1 MVKIFVN
8 NVTVYLFGKKE
19 EQYIAPFS
27 AERNALHINYSDK
40 DSLLALIEKA
50 EQSTTHYSVFIAHE
64 DADELLKIFSSLYK
78 LHPAAGGVV
87 KNKREEVLM
96 IYRRGK
102 WDLPKGKIEKHET
115 IKQAALRE
123 VQEETGLKNLS
134 IVEPV
139 IIYPWKQSCTYHT
152 YFEKGKRILKD
163 TYWFVMSSTDTEP
176 PVPQTE
182 EEITETV
189 WTPEQDIPE
198 LMNNSYPS
206 VADVLSYAV

>member
-1 MVKIFVN
+1 MVKIFVH
-8 NVTVYLFGKKE
+8 NVAIFLFEKKE
-19 EQYIAPFS
+19 EQLLAS
-27 AERNALHINYSDK
+27 SLSERNAVYVNYSDK
-40 DSLLALIEKA
+40 DNLLALIEKA
-50 EQSTTHYSVFIAHE
+50 EQSASPYSVFIIHE
-64 DADELLKIFSSLYK
+64 NADELLKIFSSLYT
-78 LHPAAGGVV
+78 LHAAAGGVV
-87 KNKREEVLM
+87 NNQRDEVLM

-123 VQEETGLKNLS
+123 VQEETGLKNLK

-139 IIYPWKQSCTYHT
+139 VIYPWKQPCTCHT

-163 TYWFVMSSTDTEP
+163 TYWFVMNSTDTEP

-189 WTPEQDIPE
+189 WTPKQNISE
-198 LMNNSYPS
+198 LMDNSYPS
-206 VADVLSYAV
+206 VAEVLKYAL